1 MDQTAGT
8 PSPTSSR
15 DGRNRAAA
23 PLAGGE
29 LSGRR
34 RPKSHTRHPY
44 PRRRTG
50 RTLWLVAH
58 HQSVVRASCSRYE
71 AAVRWST
78 RSGEEFWWPGAR
90 FRPGEAATSIRVR
103 WASSQVDL
111 RGMDVVPR
119 RTDEFPRELGLWG
132 GSPAMTMARGKAGP
146 DFYTEVESAF
156 KESMRI

>member
-1 MDQTAGT
+1 LISEPTVSSSSPTRIKSHASTMDQTAGT

-29 LSGRR
+29 LSSRR

-71 AAVRWST
+71 AAVRRST
-78 RSGEEFWWPGAR
+78 RSGEEFRWPGAR

-111 RGMDVVPR
+111 RGLDVVPR
-119 RTDEFPRELGLWG
+119 RTDEFPPRAWFMG
-132 GSPAMTMARGKAGP
+132 GVHPR
-146 DFYTEVESAF
+146 
-156 KESMRI
+156 